1 MINDLKAEINKSQF
15 ERSECTRTRGP
26 SNATLLTIL
35 PLVGIQFYFEP
46 KKLKTI
52 DPKYFIADAQTKIP
66 LVENLYFCD
75 QAATIIGTK
84 NT

>member
-1 MINDLKAEINKSQF
+1 MMNDLKAEINRSQF
-15 ERSECTRTRGP
+15 ERSECTRTRGL

-52 DPKYFIADAQTKIP
+52 EPKYFIADAQTKRS

-75 QAATIIGTK
+75 QAAAIIGTK

>member
-1 MINDLKAEINKSQF
+1 M
-15 ERSECTRTRGP
+15 
-26 SNATLLTIL
+26 
-35 PLVGIQFYFEP
+35 
-46 KKLKTI
+46 

-84 NT
+84 KA

>member
-1 MINDLKAEINKSQF
+1 M
-15 ERSECTRTRGP
+15 
-26 SNATLLTIL
+26 
-35 PLVGIQFYFEP
+35 
-46 KKLKTI
+46 

-84 NT
+84 KAWMLNQIRIKNESIYSETFKKPVLLVPYRSNPFPINRQYKYQDF